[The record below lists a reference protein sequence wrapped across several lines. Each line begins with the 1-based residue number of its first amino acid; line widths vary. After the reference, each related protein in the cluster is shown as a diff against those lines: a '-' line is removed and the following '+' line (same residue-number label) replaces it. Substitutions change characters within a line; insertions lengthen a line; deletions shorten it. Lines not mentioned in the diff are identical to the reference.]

1 MQDSALHF
9 PLTSDIWK
17 AHVIKHWKESLL
29 HGCKGTKRSFRSF
42 CLTSIPIPRHVYPK
56 TSHLDAM
63 TTLAKVIL
71 PQVPNHE
78 VGSEQTGKSD
88 FPSCCSD
95 WLSFLLKPFCRS
107 IQAPGAQ
114 IRRGNVDKILFK
126 TSHCNA

>member
-42 CLTSIPIPRHVYPK
+42 SLTSIPIRKPRHTYPK

-95 WLSFLLKPFCRS
+95 WLSFHLKPFCRS

-114 IRRGNVDKILFK
+114 IRLGSVDKILF
-126 TSHCNA
+126 